1 MKLSV
6 RMFFLN
12 MLTIFFIAGYQFA
25 FCEPVI
31 GDDGQVEYIEVPG
44 GKYFSPICKMDAV
57 CASFINQPTK
67 EKFDE
72 LLKKAKAEPE
82 NPSILYVAASIYE
95 IDDGYVEKDFNIAFD
110 YYLRSAKLGLAD
122 AQHKVGY
129 FYSHGMGVSMNKES
143 ALNWYQLASEQGFVC
158 SMFNYATISLKQR
171 ITENYPA
178 VKRYLYKLASINH
191 PSALFYLGQAFVF
204 GTTIEVRD
212 FNKAKFYLS
221 RSAKLGNMNATA
233 TLGVLYKHGVYGEA
247 KKPLGGLLL
256 KRAAAS
262 GNGIAIRALNNKN

>member
-1 MKLSV
+1 MMLSV

-12 MLTIFFIAGYQFA
+12 VLAIFFIAGYQFA
-25 FCEPVI
+25 LCEPVI
-31 GDDGQVEYIEVPG
+31 GDDGQFEYIEVPG
-44 GKYFSPICKMDAV
+44 GKYFSPICKMDAA

-67 EKFDE
+67 GKFDE
-72 LLKKAKAEPE
+72 LLKKAKAEPD
-82 NPSILYVAASIYE
+82 NPSILYVVASIYE

-143 ALNWYQLASEQGFVC
+143 ALNWYQLASEQGFVS

-171 ITENYPA
+171 IKGNYPA

-204 GTTIEVRD
+204 GTTIETRD
-212 FNKAKFYLS
+212 FNKAQFYLS
-221 RSAKLGNMNATA
+221 KSAKLGNMNATA
-233 TLGVLYKHGVYGEA
+233 TLGVLYKHGAYGED
-247 KKPLGGLLL
+247 KKSLAGPLLNA
-256 KRAAAS
+256 AAAS